1 MNNQYTSINFI
12 RHLNAFY
19 TLVHEHERLR
29 ANDISLYMALF
40 QLWNLE
46 HFPVSLM
53 VDRNLVVRLSKI
65 GSLRTYMQCVKRLH
79 DFGFL
84 TYEPS
89 ERPFS
94 RCMIKMVPLEK
105 STPHKYTKNAPHMR
119 SKNDTHMWSNKDP
132 VEGCNSDP
140 HTGAILPYFNNNK
153 QINNFINE
161 SKTARSQKKSKDKI
175 IAPVAPELEE
185 ICTYF
190 RSAAQSEK
198 EAELFYFHYKAIG
211 WTMSGT
217 PILDW
222 KAAAEKWISRIPS
235 LKNNA
240 IANTTSTIG
249 GLQSAKDKRYDEP
262 I

>member
-1 MNNQYTSINFI
+1 MKNQYLNINFI

-19 TLVHEHERLR
+19 ALVHEHERLR

-53 VDRNLVVRLSKI
+53 VNRSLVVRLCGI
-65 GSLRTYMQCVKRLH
+65 GSLHTYIQCLKRL
-79 DFGFL
+79 DSFGLL

-89 ERPFS
+89 ERPFQQS
-94 RCMIKMVPLEK
+94 VIKIVPLEK
-105 STPHKYTKNAPHMR
+105 SDPHRAV
-119 SKNDTHMWSNKDP
+119 KNDPHMWSNKDP
-132 VEGCNSDP
+132 AMGSDSAS
-140 HTGAILPYFNNNK
+140 HTGAILHHFNNK

-161 SKTARSQKKSKDKI
+161 SKTARPQKKSKDKI
-175 IAPVAPELEE
+175 RAPQAPELEA

-190 RSAAQSEK
+190 RAAAQSDK

-211 WTMSGT
+211 WTMSGA

-235 LKNNA
+235 FKNNT

-249 GLQSAKDKRYDEP
+249 GLRSRGDERYDEP
-262 I
+262 F